1 MAAVLERA
9 APALAKKVRL
19 NLGAGADHL
28 PGWTNVDKFGCQD
41 MSWDLEVTPW
51 PWATSTVDEV
61 LMKHVLE
68 HLGATTDRFIAVVKE
83 LYRICKPG
91 ARIRIIV
98 PHPRHDDF
106 LGDPTHVR
114 PITLDLLTLFAKDQC
129 ERWQRLG
136 ASNSLLALY
145 HNVDLRVVEHSFGL
159 DERWAKALADKRVT
173 QEDIDHAA
181 RHYANVVK
189 EIDVTLEVVK

>member
-1 MAAVLERA
+1 MG
-9 APALAKKVRL
+9 LAQVRPIEKPVRL
-19 NLGAGADHL
+19 NLGAGADL
-28 PGWTNVDKFGCQD
+28 RVGWTNVDKFGSQD
-41 MSWDLEVTPW
+41 MMWDLESTPW

-68 HLGATTDRFIAVVKE
+68 HLGATSDKFIAIVKE
-83 LYRICKPG
+83 LYRICKHG

-129 ERWQRLG
+129 ERWQKLG

-145 HNVDLRVVEHSFGL
+145 HNVDLRVVDHAYGL
-159 DERWAKALADKRVT
+159 DDAWAKALADKRAT
-173 QEDIDHAA
+173 QADVDHAA

-189 EIDVTLEVVK
+189 EIDVTLEVVKPC